1 MRTAETILNIIQ
13 DRGKRRL
20 PLEDVYR
27 QLSNPDM
34 YLRAYARIYANDGAM
49 TQGITSETIDGM
61 SQEKI
66 AKTIEAIRDERWQWT
81 PVRRVAIPKSNG
93 KTRPLGIPTWSDKL
107 LQEVIRSILD
117 AYYDPQFS
125 EHSHG
130 FRSNRGC
137 QTALDHIHK
146 NWSGIK
152 WFIEGDIK
160 GCFDNID
167 HTILMHILR
176 ENIQDNRFLRFI
188 EGALK
193 AGYCEEWTYHPSLS
207 GSPQGGIVSP
217 ILYNIY
223 MNRLDRFVQE
233 TLIPEYTCKD
243 ERQENPIY
251 KRLIGQGYYW
261 RTRGDLERAE
271 QARKE

>member
-66 AKTIEAIRDERWQWT
+66 AKTIKAIRDERWQWT

-137 QTALDHIHK
+137 HTALTEIQHT
-146 NWSGIK
+146 WMGTK

-167 HTILMHILR
+167 HNILIRILR
-176 ENIQDNRFLRFI
+176 ENICDNRFLR
-188 EGALK
+188 
-193 AGYCEEWTYHPSLS
+193 
-207 GSPQGGIVSP
+207 
-217 ILYNIY
+217 
-223 MNRLDRFVQE
+223 
-233 TLIPEYTCKD
+233 LIPTVSLD
-243 ERQENPIY
+243 V
-251 KRLIGQGYYW
+251 
-261 RTRGDLERAE
+261 TSAVVDT
-271 QARKE
+271 